1 MPYPHPKG
9 YVCARAS
16 EPIVIDGDLTKPVWQ
31 AAPWSEDFL
40 DIEGETRPAPRFR
53 TRMKM
58 LWDNTFFYIAAELE
72 EPDIW
77 ATLTE
82 HDSVIFYDND
92 FEIFL
97 DPDGDNHD
105 YGEFEM
111 NALNTTWDLRLPK
124 PYRDGGPALNEW
136 EIEGIKTAVK
146 VFGTLNDARDRDHGW
161 TLELALP
168 WSGLKTLQGGD
179 CPEVGQQ
186 WRVNFSRVEWDIEP
200 VDNFPYPV
208 DNSTLPVD
216 NSGKV
221 PAPYQKIPSTPE
233 YNWVWSPQWAID
245 MHRPEWWGY
254 VQFEESPDVPFRPD
268 PDWESRCHL
277 MELYHA
283 EKHPEGWSATKGN
296 LTVTHDS
303 RIRATNLV
311 YS

>member
-1 MPYPHPKG
+1 MAISSYPHPKG

-16 EPIVIDGDLTKPVWQ
+16 EPIVIDGDLEKPVWQ
-31 AAPWSEDFL
+31 AAPWSDNFL
-40 DIEGETRPAPRFR
+40 DIEGESQPAPRFR

-58 LWDNTFFYIAAELE
+58 LWDDSYFYIAAELE

-77 ATLTE
+77 ATLTQ

-92 FEIFL
+92 FEVFL

-168 WSGLKTLQGGD
+168 WSGLKTLKGGD
-179 CPEVGQQ
+179 CPQVGQQ

-200 VDNFPYPV
+200 VDNFDYPV
-208 DNSTLPVD
+208 DNSILPVD
-216 NSGKV
+216 NSGKI

-233 YNWVWSPQWAID
+233 HNWVWSPQWAID
-245 MHRPEWWGY
+245 MHRPELWGY
-254 VQFEESPDVPFRPD
+254 VQFEETAQVPFRPD
-268 PDWESRCHL
+268 PEWESRCHL
-277 MELYHA
+277 MELYRA
-283 EKHPEGWSATKGN
+283 KKRPEGWSATHGN
-296 LTVTHDS
+296 LIVTHDS
-303 RIRATNLV
+303 RIRPAG
-311 YS
+311 